1 MGNML
6 VNEIVVHVESVEL
19 EIEQQL
25 NIGDEE
31 EELFFNL
38 KMLDF
43 ENEINDLD

>member
-1 MGNML
+1 ML